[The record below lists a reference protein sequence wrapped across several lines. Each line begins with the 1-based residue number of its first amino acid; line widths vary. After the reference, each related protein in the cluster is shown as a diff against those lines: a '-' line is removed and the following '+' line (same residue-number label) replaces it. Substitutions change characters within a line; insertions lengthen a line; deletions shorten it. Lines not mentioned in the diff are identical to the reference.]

1 MIANNRT
8 SLDNRIIRKQADEAM
23 AAGCITGEEHT
34 KIGSSYPVDFYAP
47 NIFICIGLFILTL
60 IILTFSVGLFF
71 LVSGSNND
79 SIVSLL
85 IFSGLV
91 FYCALEFVIY
101 QRKHFRS
108 GVDYALLWM
117 SAGLL
122 YAGLCLT
129 ANHISFTSQCI
140 ILFIIS
146 FLFTLRFAN
155 FLMTLLA
162 YTSVLALVFNIANET
177 VRAAQLMVPFIIMA
191 VSVAGWLLS
200 NRFYTQEKYRHYRL
214 CLTAIKFATLV
225 SFYLGGNYFVV
236 RELDNYMFGIF
247 HPAGESISIGWLFW
261 MLTVI
266 TPVFYLY
273 KGIQK
278 KNSVFL
284 WTGMVL
290 TAATV
295 FTIRHY
301 YSILP
306 AEWAMLLG
314 GILIIAMA
322 YGLIKY
328 LRIPR
333 NGFTSREN
341 SDRHLLEKLQ
351 IESLVIT
358 ETFAAPSLAPAPA
371 SDFQFGGGS
380 GGGGGAGGQF

>member
-1 MIANNRT
+1 MIAYNRT
-8 SLDNRIIRKQADEAM
+8 SLDNRIIRKQADEAL

-34 KIGSSYPVDFYAP
+34 KIDASYPVDFYTP
-47 NIFICIGLFILTL
+47 NIFICIGLFVLTV

-79 SIVSLL
+79 SIVALL

-91 FYCALEFVIY
+91 FYFALEFVNY

-117 SAGLL
+117 SGGLL
-122 YAGLCLT
+122 YSGICLT
-129 ANHISFTSQCI
+129 SNHLSTISQCI
-140 ILFIIS
+140 VLFIIGS
-146 FLFTLRFAN
+146 LFTLRFAN
-155 FLMTLLA
+155 FLMALLA
-162 YTSVLALVFNIANET
+162 YTAVLALIFNIANET
-177 VRAAQLMVPFIIMA
+177 GRVAQLIVPFIIMA
-191 VSVAGWLLS
+191 VSVAGWLLFS
-200 NRFYTQEKYRHYRL
+200 RFYNHEKYRHYRL
-214 CLTAIKFATLV
+214 CLTALRVATLV

-236 RELDNYMFGIF
+236 RELDNYLFGIF
-247 HPAGESISIGWLFW
+247 HPVGAGISMGWLFW

-266 TPVFYLY
+266 TPIFYIY
-273 KGIQK
+273 QGIQK
-278 KNSVFL
+278 KNTAFL

-301 YSILP
+301 YNILP
-306 AEWAMLLG
+306 AEWAMLFG

-333 NGFTSREN
+333 SGFTSLEN

-351 IESLVIT
+351 IESLVIA
-358 ETFAAPSLAPAPA
+358 ETFAAPSLAPAPT

-380 GGGGGAGGQF
+380 GGGGGAGGQY